1 MEKFKKNQ
9 MDLEKITSDF
19 QIEKSTAAKAEVI
32 SYLCLIKF
40 FKIVSLILIFYH

>member
-40 FKIVSLILIFYH
+40 LKSFL